1 MDVKLLMSWEI
12 ELEIVKCSGGYKL
25 ENFPALAK
33 FDKELFFFDEGYLV
47 DNHLW
52 LSRWDSSIPNTCG

>member
-33 FDKELFFFDEGYLV
+33 FDKELFFLDEGYLV
-47 DNHLW
+47 DNHL
-52 LSRWDSSIPNTCG
+52 